1 MKIAFY
7 APFKPLGHKNPSGD
21 LIIAR
26 GIVEF
31 LQTRGH
37 NIEVQSTLRA
47 RWIYFKP
54 WVWPQLVIDCIKCLK
69 NLNKNSPDLWLTY
82 HTYYN
87 APDIIGPLVCRI
99 LNIKYVIFQG
109 IYATKPKRRFKTI
122 IGFYLNRLAL
132 CKADHIFTNKLSD
145 LKNLQRVI
153 PEDRLTYIR
162 PGIKP
167 NEFKKNEKFGMQQR
181 KKWGIKNKC
190 HVILT
195 AGMFR
200 DDVKTQGLSWLI
212 RCCARLVQ
220 SDINFHLVIA
230 GAGRM
235 ENHLKNLAQNQ
246 IPGHCTFAG
255 KIKREEMYK
264 FYSSGDV
271 FAFPGI
277 SESLGMVYLEAQ
289 SCSLPVIAFNNGGIP
304 EVVID
309 KKTGFLLPMYECKHF
324 SDTLIYLLNNNAVSK
339 KMGKDAMAYVKKHHD
354 IEQNYLEFE
363 KKLWNLARKVTVMSI
378 PRM

>member
-21 LIIAR
+21 LIIGK

-31 LQTRGH
+31 LTDRGH
-37 NIEVQSTLRA
+37 QIKVQSTLRA

-54 WVWPQLVIDCIKCLK
+54 WAWPKLAFDCIKCIK
-69 NLNKNSPDLWLTY
+69 NLHKTRPDLWLTY
-82 HTYYN
+82 HSYYK

-122 IGFYLNRLAL
+122 AGFYLNRSAL
-132 CKADHIFTNKLSD
+132 LRADHVFTNKSSD
-145 LKNLQRVI
+145 LKNLKRVI
-153 PEDRLTYIR
+153 QEDRLTYIR

-167 NEFKKNEKFGMQQR
+167 CEFKKDEKLGVEQR

-200 DDVKTQGLSWLI
+200 NDVKTRGLSWLI
-212 RCCARLVQ
+212 RCCNRLVQ
-220 SDINFHLVIA
+220 LNMDFHLVIA

-235 ENHLKNLAQNQ
+235 ESHLKNLAERHIQ
-246 IPGHCTFAG
+246 GHYTFAG
-255 KIKREEMYK
+255 KIKRDKMYQ

-277 SESLGMVYLEAQ
+277 SESLGMVYLESQ
-289 SCSLPVIAFNNGGIP
+289 SCSLPVIAFKNGGIP
-304 EVVID
+304 EVVKD
-309 KKTGFLLPMYECKHF
+309 RKTGFLLPMYECKRF
-324 SDTLIYLLNNNAVSK
+324 SDMLIYLLNNQAISEQ
-339 KMGKDAMAYVKKHHD
+339 MGKDAKAYVKKYHD
-354 IEQNYLEFE
+354 IEHNYLAFE
-363 KKLWNLARKVTVMSI
+363 KTLFTIAQQVTAT
-378 PRM
+378 

>member
-21 LIIAR
+21 LIIAG

-31 LQTRGH
+31 LQTCGH

-54 WVWPQLVIDCIKCLK
+54 WAWPEFVLDCIKCLK
-69 NLNKNSPDLWLTY
+69 NLHQNPPDLWLTY
-82 HTYYN
+82 HTYYK
-87 APDIIGPLVCRI
+87 APDIIGPLMCRI

-109 IYATKPKRRFKTI
+109 IYATKPKRRLKTI

-132 CKADHIFTNKLSD
+132 RKAEHVFTNKLSD
-145 LKNLQRVI
+145 FKNLKRVI
-153 PEDRLTYIR
+153 SENRLTYIR

-167 NEFKKNEKFGMQQR
+167 CEFKKNEQLGIKLRQ
-181 KKWGIKNKC
+181 KWGIKTGCK
-190 HVILT
+190 VILA

-200 DDVKTQGLSWLI
+200 NDVKTQGLTWLI

-230 GAGRM
+230 GAGKM
-235 ENHLKNLAQNQ
+235 ENHLKAYAQNQ
-246 IPGHCTFAG
+246 IPEHCTFAG
-255 KIKREEMYK
+255 KIRREEMYK

-304 EVVID
+304 EVVKD
-309 KKTGFLLPMYECKHF
+309 RKTGFLLPMYECKRF
-324 SDTLIYLLNNNAVSK
+324 SDTLIYLLNNDVITK
-339 KMGKDAMAYVKKHHD
+339 QMGEDATAHVKKHHD
-354 IEQNYLEFE
+354 IEQNYSGFV
-363 KKLWNLARKVTVMSI
+363 KKLCTIAQQVQQK
-378 PRM
+378 